1 LDRLLAPAS
10 VAVIGA
16 SDSPQSVGFAVLRN
30 MLAAGF
36 RGGLYPVNP
45 KRDTVQGQR
54 AWPSLAELP
63 EVPQLAVI
71 CTPAFT
77 VPTLIQQCGELG
89 ILGVVIIS
97 AGFRE
102 AGEDGRALEDQVLRI
117 ACTFPGMRILGPNC
131 LGVIVPSLG
140 LNASFAVGSPPP
152 GRVAFVSQSG
162 ALGTS
167 ILDWAASRG
176 LGLSHF
182 VSVGNMSD
190 VHFADLI
197 DYFGQDDRVS
207 ALLLYIESIREAR
220 QFVSAARAFTNRKPI
235 IAYKAGRFAASAAAA
250 VSHTGALMGADDV
263 HDAAFRRCGIE
274 RVYSIDELFD
284 CAELLA
290 RVQPPKQGRLAI
302 ITNAGGPGVMAT
314 DALLAAEGQLA
325 ELSAETMEKLDAAL
339 PPCWSHGNP
348 VDVLG
353 DATPP
358 RYADALGIALKDE
371 GVNAALVIL
380 TPQAMTDPVETA
392 RAVAKAAAR
401 TDKPVLCAWLGGD
414 SVRASR
420 SILAEAGLPTYS
432 TPERAI
438 GGLMHLIDHAR
449 NIETLYETPLP
460 APPDMLFNPQ
470 RGRAVT
476 EPLLAEPDNLLS
488 EVDAKALLEAYGI
501 PVAKTLPA
509 ADPDAA
515 VARAQEI
522 GYPVALKVLSEDIT
536 HKSDSGGVVLNLANE
551 ERVRRAFDQIM
562 TDCRAAVPGAQIDGV
577 TVQPMI
583 RMPDAAEL
591 ILGCTKDPVFG
602 SVVLLGMGGTA
613 TEVLRDRVLALPP
626 ITEALAS
633 QMIRNLKS
641 FPLLDGY
648 RGQPRVDLKAL
659 ADAVVRFSYLVAD
672 SPNLNECDINPL
684 LVSPDGVMALD
695 ARATTD
701 QSHPKPDARF
711 SHLAIRP
718 YPSHL
723 QVCVQLDDGT
733 PIDIRPIKP
742 SDEAQWLAMLDRSSD
757 DTIADRYFSTIR
769 FSHETAV
776 RYCFNDYDREIGLA
790 ALTMDDEP
798 QMIGIC
804 RLVTD
809 PAGRRATFTVF
820 VEDRYQ
826 DKAVD
831 AALTRYGITVARQRE
846 LEELT
851 LRTRPGNE
859 RLLDVLRE
867 QGFHVTRPDGGEVA
881 VAELQLTAE
890 SVGT

>member
-1 LDRLLAPAS
+1 
-10 VAVIGA
+10 
-16 SDSPQSVGFAVLRN
+16 

-36 RGGLYPVNP
+36 HGPVYPVNP
-45 KRDTVQGQR
+45 KREVVQEKR
-54 AWPSLAELP
+54 AWPSLETLP
-63 EVPQLAVI
+63 EVPALAVI
-71 CTPAFT
+71 CTPAKS
-77 VPTLIQQCGELG
+77 VPGLIQQCGELG
-89 ILGVVIIS
+89 ILGVIIIS

-102 AGEDGRALEDQVLRI
+102 AGEEGKLLETKVLEI
-117 ACTFPGMRILGPNC
+117 AAGYPGMRILGPNC
-131 LGVIVPSLG
+131 LGVIVPGLG

-220 QFVSAARAFTNRKPI
+220 QFVSAARAFTNHKPI

-290 RVQPPKQGRLAI
+290 RVQAPKKGRLGI

-314 DALLAAEGQLA
+314 DALLAAEGELA
-325 ELSAETMEKLDAAL
+325 ELSQATIDKLDAVL
-339 PPCWSHGNP
+339 PPCWSHANP

-358 RYADALGIALKDE
+358 RYADALQITLADE
-371 GVNAALVIL
+371 GVNAVLVIL
-380 TPQAMTDPVETA
+380 TPQAMTDPIETA
-392 RAVAKAAAR
+392 RAVARAAKQ

-414 SVRASR
+414 TVRPSR
-420 SILAEAGLPTYS
+420 AILAEAGLPTYS

-449 NIETLYETPLP
+449 DIQTLYETPLP
-460 APPDMLFNPQ
+460 APPEMLYNPE
-470 RGRAVT
+470 RGRSVT
-476 EPLLAEPDNLLS
+476 APLLAEPNALLS
-488 EVDAKALLEAYGI
+488 EVDAKQLLDAYGI

-515 VARAQEI
+515 VQRAGEI
-522 GYPVALKVLSEDIT
+522 GYPVALKVLSDDIT
-536 HKSDSGGVVLNLANE
+536 HKSDSGGVRLGLIDEAA
-551 ERVRRAFDQIM
+551 VRRAFDQIM
-562 TDCRAAVPGAQIDGV
+562 ADCRSHHPEAEIDGV

-583 RMPDAAEL
+583 RMADAAEL

-613 TEVLRDRVLALPP
+613 TEILRDRVLALPP

-633 QMIRNLKS
+633 RMIRNLKS
-641 FPLLDGY
+641 FPLLNGY
-648 RGQPRVDLKAL
+648 RGKPRVDLEAL
-659 ADAVVRFSYLVAD
+659 ADTVIRFSYLVAD

-684 LVSPDGVMALD
+684 LVSPTGVVALD

-701 QSHPKPDARF
+701 ASDPTPDARF

-723 QVCVQLDDGT
+723 QVCVELPDGT
-733 PIDIRPIKP
+733 PLEIRPIKP
-742 SDEAQWLAMLDRSSD
+742 SDEKQWLDMLDRSSD
-757 DTIADRYFSTIR
+757 ETIQDRYFSTIR
-769 FSHETAV
+769 FTHDTAV
-776 RYCFNDYDREIGLA
+776 RYCFNDYDRELGLVA
-790 ALTMDDEP
+790 ITMDRESP
-798 QMIGIC
+798 EMIGIC

-809 PAGRRATFTVF
+809 PAHQTATFSVF
-820 VEDRYQ
+820 VEDGWQGRGVH
-826 DKAVD
+826 K
-831 AALTRYGITVARQRE
+831 ALTRFGIDVARQYE
-846 LEELT
+846 LRKLT
-851 LRTRPGNE
+851 LRTRPSNA
-859 RLLDVLRE
+859 RLLDILSG
-867 QGFHVTRPDGGEVA
+867 QGFAVSTEQEGSVA
-881 VAELQLTAE
+881 VAELNLAKAG
-890 SVGT
+890 VMD